1 MAQYLIFS
9 GRKTSA
15 VPQSGVGIY
24 LFSNYIASAD
34 TYYTSGGQ
42 HFTINTPNYT
52 NLAGAQQIP
61 TNGEFCGSG
70 QFLTNQAVPGQGL
83 AQRNTGPA
91 KNVGGGAAFDA
102 PPGQTNYTMG
112 ALNFT
117 DWAGSGRNLS
127 DGTFSSENGE
137 GYLQWDKLPNPTTT
151 PNFPGMVAK
160 DPDLYNVIIP
170 SDSGAGQNTVNNT
183 GRRVHYNTNA
193 TTPGNLNKLIVK
205 LMGTGLGRLP
215 SLYGGVI
222 ALGDSDEKSASIWL
236 SQGYGLL
243 RGGEPNQAFI
253 SV

>member
-1 MAQYLIFS
+1 MAIHLIFS
-9 GRKTSA
+9 GLKTST

-34 TYYTSGGQ
+34 TYYTSGGE
-42 HFTINTPNYT
+42 HFIINTPNYT
-52 NLAGAQQIP
+52 NLAGGTAIP

-83 AQRNTGPA
+83 SQQNVGPA

-102 PPGQTNYTMG
+102 PPGYTNFTMG

-117 DWAGSGRNLS
+117 TWANSGRNLS
-127 DGTFSSENGE
+127 DGTFSAENGD
-137 GYLQWDKLPNPTTT
+137 GYLQWDKLPNPSSV

-170 SDSGAGQNTVNNT
+170 SDAGAGQNNVNNT
-183 GRRVHYNTNA
+183 GRRVHYDTNA
-193 TTPGNLNKLIVK
+193 TTPGNLNKLMVK

-215 SLYGGVI
+215 SLYGGI
-222 ALGDSDEKSASIWL
+222 ISLGDSDEKSASIWL

-243 RGGEPNQAFI
+243 RGGQPNQAFI

>member
-34 TYYTSGGQ
+34 TYYTTGGQ

-52 NLAGAQQIP
+52 TLAGGLNTP

-70 QFLTNQAVPGQGL
+70 QFLNNQTLGGQGY
-83 AQRNTGPA
+83 AQRSQGPA
-91 KNVGGGAAFDA
+91 KNVGNGAAFDV
-102 PPGQTNYTMG
+102 PPGQTNYTIG
-112 ALNFT
+112 ALDFT
-117 DWAGSGRNLS
+117 TWAGNGRNLS
-127 DGTFSSENGE
+127 DGTFSNENGE
-137 GYLQWDKLPNPTTT
+137 GYLQWDKLPDPTTT

-170 SDSGAGQNTVNNT
+170 SQSNVGQNNVNDT

-193 TTPGNLNKLIVK
+193 TTPGNLNKLLVK
-205 LMGTGLGRLP
+205 LMGTGIGRMAAP
-215 SLYGGVI
+215 QGGII

-236 SQGYGLL
+236 STGYGLL

-253 SV
+253 TV